1 MRSPRSFFGPV
12 LMGAYIATLAPAA
25 FGATPAQAPAG
36 SVIAAPRFGS
46 WGFDTAGMDKSARPG
61 DDFFT
66 YASGNWARTTPIP
79 ADRSAYGSFNA
90 LAELSDARVH
100 RLLESYPL
108 RDSHTSAE
116 QAKVAALYRSYM
128 DEAAVE
134 ALDAKPLQARLA
146 AVRAIATK
154 EDMAR
159 SMGLSVNR
167 FGKSFFASAVFD
179 DAKNPDFYAVYLR
192 QSGLG
197 LGDREMYLD
206 ARFAAQKARYAQY
219 VAQMLTLAGWPD
231 PAAAA
236 ERIVALETHIA
247 QAHWTRAESRNRDKT
262 YNPVTL
268 AELQA
273 QAPGFPW
280 ATFIDA
286 AGVKKADRFVT
297 SQNTAFPKLAAIFES
312 ADLDTLKAWQAFH
325 ITDETAPLLSHRFVD
340 ARFDFRGKFLNG
352 QPEQRPRWKRAVAFA
367 EQGMGEA
374 IGRDYVALYYP
385 AESRALMDRMV
396 ADLRVA
402 LKHRIDAI
410 EWMSPATKAQALEK
424 LKSFNVKVGYPEKWR
439 DYSALEAREDDLFGN
454 AERAAAFDWDWRR
467 ARIGERVDRA
477 EWGMTPQTVN
487 AYYSP
492 VKNEIVFPAAILQPP
507 FFDPKADPAVN
518 YGAIGAVIGHEIS
531 HGFDDQGRKS
541 DGSGMLRDWWA
552 PEDAAKFEAQAARFG
567 AQYES
572 YDFPALPGMHINGR
586 ASMGENIGDFAGVM
600 IALDAYRNLLGGKP
614 APVIDGYT
622 GEQRFFLGY
631 AQIWRQLIR
640 DDALRQQLATD
651 PHSPARVRSF
661 APLRNVDAWYDAF
674 GVKPGDKLY
683 IAPADRVR
691 LW

>member
-1 MRSPRSFFGPV
+1 MTSSRRTPRV
-12 LMGAYIATLAPAA
+12 LCVGALLISLAAT
-25 FGATPAQAPAG
+25 
-36 SVIAAPRFGS
+36 AAPSAPDAVVDAPHFGR
-46 WGFDTAGMDKSARPG
+46 WGFDTAGMDKSVQPG

-66 YASGNWARTTPIP
+66 YASGAWARTTPIP
-79 ADRSAYGSFNA
+79 QDRASFGSFI
-90 LAELSDARVH
+90 LLRELSEKRVAK
-100 RLLESYPL
+100 LVESYKPG
-108 RDSHTSAE
+108 DAGTTAD
-116 QAKVAALYRSYM
+116 QAKVAALYRSFM
-128 DEAAVE
+128 DEAKVE
-134 ALDAKPLQARLA
+134 LLDAKPLQPQLA
-146 AVRAIATK
+146 AVRSIATK

-159 SMGLSVNR
+159 SMGFALHTFGSTFVRPTVN
-167 FGKSFFASAVFD
+167 D
-179 DAKNPDFYAVYLR
+179 DAKNPDFYTVYLR

-219 VAQMLTLAGWPD
+219 VAQMLGLVDWPEA
-231 PAAAA
+231 AAAA
-236 ERIVALETHIA
+236 ERVVALETRIA

-268 AELQA
+268 AELEA

-280 ATFIDA
+280 ATYIEA
-286 AGVKKADRFVT
+286 AGVKKAGRFVAA
-297 SQNTAFPKLAAIFES
+297 QNTAFPKLAAIFES
-312 ADLDTLKAWQAFH
+312 TDLGTLKAWQAFH
-325 ITDETAPLLSHRFVD
+325 IVDEAAPLLSRRFVD
-340 ARFDFRGKFLNG
+340 AQFEFRGKFLNG

-367 EQGMGEA
+367 QNAMGEA

-385 AESRALMDRMV
+385 AESRAIMDRMV
-396 ADLRVA
+396 SDLRVA
-402 LKHRIDAI
+402 LKHRIDGLQ
-410 EWMSPATKAQALEK
+410 WMSPATKAQALDK
-424 LKSFNVKVGYPEKWR
+424 LQSFNVKVGYPEKWR
-439 DYSALEAREDDLFGN
+439 DYSQLEAREGDLFGN
-454 AERAAAFDWDWRR
+454 AERAEKFEWDFRR
-467 ARIGERVDRA
+467 ARIDQHVDRA

-541 DGSGMLRDWWA
+541 DGHGMLRDWWT
-552 PEDAAKFEAQAARFG
+552 PEDAARFEAQAEKLG

-572 YDFPALPGMHINGR
+572 YDFPGLPGMHVNGR
-586 ASMGENIGDFAGVM
+586 ASMGENIGDLAGVA
-600 IALDAYRNLLGGKP
+600 IALDAYRNFLGGKP

-622 GEQRFFLGY
+622 GEQRFFLGFT
-631 AQIWRQLIR
+631 QIWRGVMR

-651 PHSPARVRSF
+651 PHSPERLRTF
-661 APLRNVDAWYDAF
+661 APLRNIDAWYDAF

-683 IAPADRVR
+683 IAPEDRVR